1 MEKQLTSWELFTKT
15 IKDLSTSQGFYSRL
29 QRQLDEMEPDELER
43 AKELI
48 NKEDFKQPVDVILY
62 LEQ

>member
-1 MEKQLTSWELFTKT
+1 MDKQLTSWELFTKT
-15 IKDLSTSQGFYSRL
+15 IKDLSTAQGFYSRL
-29 QRQLDEMEPDELER
+29 QKQLDEMSPDELER

-48 NKEDFKQPVDVILY
+48 NKEDFKDSIDVILF

>member
-1 MEKQLTSWELFTKT
+1 MKKQLTSWELFTKT
-15 IKDLSTSQGFYSRL
+15 IKDLSTAQGFYSRL
-29 QRQLDEMEPDELER
+29 QRQLDEMSPDELER

-48 NKEDFKQPVDVILY
+48 NKEDFKQPVDVVLY